1 MRHTLDRH
9 EQRKHELRAKISPWL
24 LQCWI
29 MLNRLGSLRTAI
41 AVVTGIVTLY
51 MGLVVFNNI
60 TDFATNRAFVE
71 HVLAMDTTFKSPNT
85 MWRAVTSPGLQLTA
99 YILIIAWE
107 ALTAIVLAI
116 GCVMW
121 IRGDMRA
128 RSCATAG
135 WLMMM
140 LLFGGGFI
148 AIGGE
153 WFQMWQSQQW
163 NGLQPAV
170 FNFLIASA
178 GLIVT
183 QVKSQ
188 SP

>member
-1 MRHTLDRH
+1 LDRH
-9 EQRKHELRAKISPWL
+9 EQREHELRAKISPRL

-128 RSCATAG
+128 RSRATAG

-183 QVKSQ
+183 QLKPQ

>member
-1 MRHTLDRH
+1 
-9 EQRKHELRAKISPWL
+9 
-24 LQCWI
+24 
-29 MLNRLGSLRTAI
+29 
-41 AVVTGIVTLY
+41 
-51 MGLVVFNNI
+51 
-60 TDFATNRAFVE
+60 
-71 HVLAMDTTFKSPNT
+71 

-99 YILIIAWE
+99 YILIIIWE

-116 GCVMW
+116 ACVMW
-121 IRGDMRA
+121 IRGGTRA
-128 RSCATAG
+128 RSHATAG

-153 WFQMWQSQQW
+153 WFVMWQSQQW

-183 QVKSQ
+183 QLKPQ
-188 SP
+188 ST

>member
-1 MRHTLDRH
+1 MRHTLDRGK
-9 EQRKHELRAKISPWL
+9 QRKHELRAKISPSL
-24 LQCWI
+24 VQFVP
-29 MLNRLGSLRTAI
+29 MLTRLGSLRTAI
-41 AVVTGIVTLY
+41 AVLTGIAALY

-60 TDFATNRAFVE
+60 TDFPTNRAFVE

-85 MWRAVTSPGLQLTA
+85 MWRAITSPGLQLAA
-99 YILIIAWE
+99 YILIIVWE

-121 IRGDMRA
+121 IRGSARA
-128 RSCATAG
+128 RSHATVG

-153 WFQMWQSQQW
+153 WFEMWQSQQW

-183 QVKSQ
+183 QLKPQ